1 MVRNAAKKTQEA
13 LFESGIYNK
22 SPRLWYLKGDSV
34 AEQEYTAWHN
44 FYDGAWKDF
53 RKMDSLLM
61 KLQKCLH
68 RRMNIILRLGLC
80 QNQELSLGTPL
91 EWMTMT
97 LLVVMKTIGIR
108 DLEGRQNILCKSAR
122 VRA

>member
-61 KLQKCLH
+61 KLQKSEWTEMPASPDEHNFKIGPVPESRVIPGYPL
-68 RRMNIILRLGLC
+68 RMDDHDAVGSHEDNR
-80 QNQELSLGTPL
+80 NKRP
-91 EWMTMT
+91 
-97 LLVVMKTIGIR
+97 
-108 DLEGRQNILCKSAR
+108 
-122 VRA
+122 